1 MSIKKAAPHTRTT
14 PPTQAETIQQRMDTH
29 GSFPE
34 TARVAQNLKL
44 MMEDSTN
51 WDYLPH
57 AMKESLEMIQTK
69 VGRILTGDP
78 THRDSWHDIAG
89 YAVLIEQLLE

>member
-1 MSIKKAAPHTRTT
+1 
-14 PPTQAETIQQRMDTH
+14 
-29 GSFPE
+29 
-34 TARVAQNLKL
+34 
-44 MMEDSTN
+44 
-51 WDYLPH
+51 
-57 AMKESLEMIQTK
+57 MKEALEMIQTK